1 MAGPDFPRPG
11 KQTLVFIIKEQTMA
25 ISLYDVSVPNYL
37 QVLGSMSGVLEKG
50 ARYAAENG
58 IDLAGIVETR
68 LRPDML
74 PFRFQVVSVWHH
86 SLGAIRGIQQGVFS
100 PPPSLPDL
108 DYAALQ
114 GLVKEAAAELQ
125 KVSREEINALEG
137 KDMKFKMGSFE
148 LPFTTENFILS
159 FSLPNFY
166 FHATTTYDMLRMKG
180 VPLGKMD
187 FLGQMR
193 VRS

>member
-11 KQTLVFIIKEQTMA
+11 KQTRVFIIKEQTMA